1 MTREK
6 LKEIFME
13 AKESKL
19 GICVELGM
27 PDQATPELIIND
39 WSALDVKLD
48 YYMKVYWE
56 KDGALRHSMNDRIKI
71 INAYPCDYYRGEK

>member
-1 MTREK
+1 MTRQDLIK
-6 LKEIFME
+6 IFKE

-19 GICVELGM
+19 GICLELDM

-48 YYMKVYWE
+48 YYMKVYWD

-71 INAYPCDYYRGEK
+71 VKAYPCDYYRGE